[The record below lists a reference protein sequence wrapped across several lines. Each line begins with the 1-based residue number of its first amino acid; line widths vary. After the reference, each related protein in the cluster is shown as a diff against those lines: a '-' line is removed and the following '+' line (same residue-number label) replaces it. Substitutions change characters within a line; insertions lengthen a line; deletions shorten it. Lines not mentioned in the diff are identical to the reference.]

1 LTQSAYDAVIVGAGP
16 NGLAAAVTL
25 ARAGRKVL
33 VLEAEHAWGGG
44 TRTSELTLP
53 GFRHD
58 VCSAVHPLGVGSPFF
73 AELPLAAHGLA
84 WAHPAACLAHPFDD
98 GSAAVLFR
106 STAATAAT
114 LGEDGRAWRQM
125 LEPLAE
131 RWAELAHDALGP
143 LRLPRSPLLLARFGL
158 LALRSARGLALDA
171 FEGPRA
177 RALFC
182 GIAAHVMM
190 PLDQSPTAA
199 FGLVLAAAAHAV
211 GWPVARGGSQAIAD
225 ALVAYL
231 RSLGGDVVTGR
242 RVGRLDELPDARA
255 VLFDVTPRQLL
266 SIAGPALP
274 GSYRRRLTRY
284 RYGAAAY
291 KVDFA
296 LDGPAPW
303 TAAACREA
311 GTVHLGP
318 TFEEIVDAEAR
329 VARGEH
335 PERPYVVVAQ
345 PGVADPTRAPP
356 DQHTLWAYCHVPNGS
371 TYPMAERVEAQIERF
386 APGFRDRILGRSI
399 MGPTEL
405 ERYNANYIGGDI
417 NGGVEDLGQLFT
429 RPVLALSPYATPNP
443 RLFLCSSSTPPGGGV
458 HGLCGY
464 YAALSALAR
473 GV

>member
-1 LTQSAYDAVIVGAGP
+1 LTQSAYDAAIVGAGP
-16 NGLAAAVTL
+16 NGFAATVTL

-44 TRTSELTLP
+44 TRTSEPTLP

-58 VCSAVHPLGVGSPFF
+58 VCSAV
-73 AELPLAAHGLA
+73 
-84 WAHPAACLAHPFDD
+84 
-98 GSAAVLFR
+98 
-106 STAATAAT
+106 T
-114 LGEDGRAWRQM
+114 
-125 LEPLAE
+125 
-131 RWAELAHDALGP
+131 
-143 LRLPRSPLLLARFGL
+143 
-158 LALRSARGLALDA
+158 
-171 FEGPRA
+171 
-177 RALFC
+177 
-182 GIAAHVMM
+182 
-190 PLDQSPTAA
+190 
-199 FGLVLAAAAHAV
+199 
-211 GWPVARGGSQAIAD
+211 
-225 ALVAYL
+225 
-231 RSLGGDVVTGR
+231 
-242 RVGRLDELPDARA
+242 
-255 VLFDVTPRQLL
+255 
-266 SIAGPALP
+266 
-274 GSYRRRLTRY
+274 
-284 RYGAAAY
+284 
-291 KVDFA
+291 
-296 LDGPAPW
+296 W

-329 VARGEH
+329 VARGEL

-345 PGVADPTRAPP
+345 PGVADPTRSPP

-371 TYPMAERVEAQIERF
+371 TYPMTERVEAQIERF
-386 APGFRDRILGRSI
+386 APGFRDRILGRSV

-458 HGLCGY
+458 HGLCGH